1 MYDRKDQNKN
11 NSEIVFL
18 IKILWQTIAFVEALF
33 KLKEKKLVKN
43 SAKDSKEKLFDDDE
57 TETINLLIG
66 SIKLPSDKR
75 KHVVKMLVIFETLH
89 L

>member
-1 MYDRKDQNKN
+1 MYDRKHQNKN

-57 TETINLLIG
+57 TEKINLLIG

>member
-57 TETINLLIG
+57 TEKINLLIG

-75 KHVVKMLVIFETLH
+75 KHVVKMLVIFEALH

>member
-57 TETINLLIG
+57 TEKINLLIG